1 MSPAPAFRGLTWDH
15 PRGYRALFAAA
26 EKARAAGLD
35 LTWDKQPLEGFESA
49 PIADLAARYDLVVM
63 DHPHIGEAVA
73 AGCFRPLETVFDPAF
88 LDRLAQA
95 AAGPAFAS
103 YVYAGRPWALPLD
116 AATQVMALR
125 ADLPDAAP
133 ATWDAVAD
141 LARRRSMALSLAGPH
156 AALSLSSIAV
166 ALGEPPASRDPDRFL
181 SPDAGRAAL
190 DLLRR
195 LYALRATAADGLNPI
210 GILEAMARGEGL
222 AFCPLVYGYVTYARA
237 EDGRRAL
244 RFADA
249 PAAQPGGRPGSTL
262 GGTGIAI
269 STRCD
274 PTPALVAHLAWL
286 MAPETQAGFI
296 PAEAGQPG
304 LLGAWDDPAVN
315 AAWGDFYAGTRR
327 TIEAAWVRPRHPGYI
342 AFQTEVSALIR
353 DGLETGGDDDALLG
367 RLQDRYAASRA
378 AGGEI

>member
-1 MSPAPAFRGLTWDH
+1 
-15 PRGYRALFAAA
+15 
-26 EKARAAGLD
+26 
-35 LTWDKQPLEGFESA
+35 
-49 PIADLAARYDLVVM
+49 M
-63 DHPHIGEAVA
+63 DHPHVGEAVA
-73 AGCFRPLETVFDPAF
+73 AGCFRPLDTVFDAAF
-88 LDRLAQA
+88 LDGLARA
-95 AAGPAFAS
+95 AAGPAFTS

-125 ADLPDAAP
+125 PDLAGDAP

-141 LARRRSMALSLAGPH
+141 LARRRPMALSLAGPH

-166 ALGEPPASRDPDRFL
+166 ALGEPPASVDPDRFL
-181 SPDAGRAAL
+181 SETGGRAAL

-195 LYALRATAADGLNPI
+195 LHGLRAQAADGLNPI
-210 GILEAMARGEGL
+210 AILEAMARGDDL
-222 AFCPLVYGYVTYARA
+222 AFCPLVYGYVNYARA
-237 EDGRRAL
+237 EDGRRAI

-249 PAAQPGGRPGSTL
+249 PSAQPGGRPGSTL

-269 STRCD
+269 STRCA
-274 PTPALVAHLAWL
+274 PTPALIAHLQWL

-304 LLGAWDDPAVN
+304 LLSAWDDPAVN

-327 TIEAAWVRPRHPGYI
+327 TIQAAWVRPRHPGYI
-342 AFQTEVSALIR
+342 AFQTEASALIR
-353 DGLETGGDDDALLG
+353 DGLAAGGNDDALLG
-367 RLQDRYAASRA
+367 RLQDRYAASRT